1 MSYSMLVRRTPGD
14 DDARLYPALVDPRTV
29 AMEPIDGEP
38 LFVKAESVAV
48 RETSPEGLRLDT
60 EIHGPG
66 IDVLISDARVV
77 FGCVCPESARSEF
90 PLVEPTSFG
99 AADRSGDLVMGQ
111 IRYAWLRCVG
121 VRSRAGWRARDDVRL
136 GVVVR
141 SPRGGLRELFLDLR
155 LAKGAKALVVADG
168 IVARATR
175 YMAGTDPSLDRA
187 LYGELGRVGDASLHD
202 PQSPQFIFNEMP
214 EFAIVSAATAYPAG
228 LPSQGVQQF
237 AQAAR
242 DGHV

>member
-1 MSYSMLVRRTPGD
+1 MSYSMLVRRILGD
-14 DDARLYPALVDPRTV
+14 DDARLYPALVDPWTV

-48 RETSPEGLRLDT
+48 REASSEGLRLDA
-60 EIHGPG
+60 EISGPEV
-66 IDVLISDARVV
+66 DVLISDARVV
-77 FGCVCPESARSEF
+77 FSCVCPESARSEF
-90 PLVEPTSFG
+90 PPVEPTSLG

-121 VRSRAGWRARDDVRL
+121 VTSRAGWRAREDVRL

-168 IVARATR
+168 IATRATR
-175 YMAGTDPSLDRA
+175 YLADSGPSLDQVLHA
-187 LYGELGRVGDASLHD
+187 ELERTGDTSLHD
-202 PQSPQFIFNEMP
+202 PQSPHFVFNEMP
-214 EFAIVSAATAYPAG
+214 EFAIVSAATAYPAD
-228 LPSQGVQQF
+228 LPSRGVQQF
-237 AQAAR
+237 VQAAR
-242 DGHV
+242 DGHA